1 MARVVVWSPEAVE
14 DVEVIATYIQ
24 RDSSWYAKAVVSKIV
39 DTVESIPEFPEL
51 GRAVPE
57 VGDVEIRERF
67 VHRYRVIYRL
77 DASRVLIVA
86 VIHGRQDFAPLASRM
101 AGG

>member
-14 DVEVIATYIQ
+14 DVEAIAAYIQ

-39 DTVESIPEFPEL
+39 DTVESISEFPEL

-86 VIHGRQDFAPLASRM
+86 VIHGRQDFAPLANRM